1 MRSQSAEDSSPKTF
15 LIMIVTFWACIF
27 PLYPFG
33 LEGGAETSVWAR
45 RNSTPS
51 GESSANILL
60 ELGQHAFAIY
70 CVQMHFEP
78 YVLAC
83 LELLEIQLTCLV
95 SGITCRL
102 P

>member
-1 MRSQSAEDSSPKTF
+1 MEWTRRPRES
-15 LIMIVTFWACIF
+15 C
-27 PLYPFG
+27 YPSLG
-33 LEGGAETSVWAR
+33 AR

-95 SGITCRL
+95 SGTMNRL
-102 P
+102 VEDF